1 MRVKSGIIIIEN
13 VNRGAEQKRSIEA
26 QHRCSE
32 QRHSIE
38 AQSRSAGL
46 FPGSEGLGLNA
57 KAK

>member
-38 AQSRSAGL
+38 ALSRGVA
-46 FPGSEGLGLNA
+46 
-57 KAK
+57 